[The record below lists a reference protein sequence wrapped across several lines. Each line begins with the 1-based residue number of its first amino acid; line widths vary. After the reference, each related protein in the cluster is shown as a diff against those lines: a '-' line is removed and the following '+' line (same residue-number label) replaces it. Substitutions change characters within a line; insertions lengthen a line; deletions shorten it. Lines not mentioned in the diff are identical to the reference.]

1 MPDPIPMP
9 APGEAI
15 ATLSVQIFQLSSQLL
30 AWGDHFVAPEGLT
43 SARWQMLGAIALAGA
58 PQTAPQI
65 AARMGTTR
73 QGAQKQINLLL
84 ADGLLEAHENAA
96 HMRSLLYSLT
106 PQGAAVYESVSRRWL
121 AQAAAWG
128 AGLEAGDL
136 AAAVRVLKHLSNAI
150 STHHTQQEK

>member
-1 MPDPIPMP
+1 MPEPTPTP
-9 APGEAI
+9 APAEAI
-15 ATLSVQIFQLSSQLL
+15 SALSVQIFQLRSQLL

-96 HMRSLLYSLT
+96 HMRSLLYSLPT
-106 PQGAAVYESVSRRWL
+106 QGPAVYDSVRRRL
-121 AQAAAWG
+121 HAPSAAWR
-128 AGLEAGDL
+128 AGLEAGIL
-136 AAAVRVLKHLSNAI
+136 AAAARVLSHLAAEI
-150 STHHTQQEK
+150 AAQEA

>member
-1 MPDPIPMP
+1 MPEPTPTP
-9 APGEAI
+9 APAEAI
-15 ATLSVQIFQLSSQLL
+15 SALSVQIFQLRSQLL

-43 SARWQMLGAIALAGA
+43 SARWQMLGAIALAGT

-84 ADGLLEAHENAA
+84 EGGLLAAQDNAA
-96 HMRSLLYSLT
+96 HARSPLYSLT
-106 PQGAAVYESVSRRWL
+106 PQGAAVYESVSRRWQ

-136 AAAVRVLKHLSNAI
+136 AAAVRVLSHLAAEI
-150 STHHTQQEK
+150 AAQEA

>member
-1 MPDPIPMP
+1 MLAT
-9 APGEAI
+9 APSIDTGQAI
-15 ATLSVQIFQLSSQLL
+15 SELSVQIFQLSSQLL
-30 AWGDHFVAPEGLT
+30 AWGDRFVAPDGLT

-73 QGAQKQINLLL
+73 QGAQKQIKLLL
-84 ADGLLEAHENAA
+84 ADGLLEAQENAA
-96 HMRSLLYSLT
+96 HMRSPLYSLT
-106 PQGAAVYESVSRRWL
+106 PQGAAVYERVHARWQ

-136 AAAVRVLKHLSNAI
+136 AAAARVLTHLAAEI
-150 STHHTQQEK
+150 AAQEE